1 MIINEFKELFER
13 DFDRL
18 HTEINS
24 YSSQETLW
32 KTEGAISNSAGNL
45 CLHLLG
51 NVQSFIGK
59 EIGGFDYERNRE
71 REFSAK
77 GVSKEEL
84 LNEILFAKDIVSKS
98 LEGMDDSLWP
108 WIYPLQVFGKPMT
121 YGYFLTHLYGHL
133 NYHLGQINY
142 HRRLLDV

>member
-18 HTEINS
+18 YTEINS
-24 YSSQETLW
+24 YSSQQILWETD
-32 KTEGAISNSAGNL
+32 GAISNSGGNL

-51 NVQSFIGK
+51 NVQHFIGR
-59 EIGGFDYERNRE
+59 EVGGFDYERNRE

-77 GVSKEEL
+77 GISREEL
-84 LNEILFAKDIVSKS
+84 LHEILFAKDIVSKS

-108 WIYPLQVFGKPMT
+108 KIYPLTVFAKPMT

>member
-1 MIINEFKELFER
+1 MIINELKELFER

-18 HTEINS
+18 FTEINS
-24 YSSQETLW
+24 YSSQEILW

-77 GVSKEEL
+77 GISKEEL

>member
-1 MIINEFKELFER
+1 MIINEFKILFER
-13 DFDRL
+13 DFVKL
-18 HTEINS
+18 FTEINS
-24 YSSQETLW
+24 YSFSENLW
-32 KTEGAISNSAGNL
+32 RTDGTIINSAGNL

-51 NVQSFIGK
+51 NVQHYIGK
-59 EIGGFDYERNRE
+59 EIGGFEYERNRE

-77 GVSKEEL
+77 GISKEDL
-84 LNEILFAKDIVSKS
+84 LNEISFSKDIVSKS

-108 WIYPLQVFGKPMT
+108 RMYPIEVFGKSMT

-142 HRRLLDV
+142 HRRILDA

>member
-32 KTEGAISNSAGNL
+32 KTEGSVSNSSGNL

-51 NVQSFIGK
+51 NLQSYIGK
-59 EIGGFDYERNRE
+59 EIGGFEYERNRE

-77 GVSKEEL
+77 GISKEDL
-84 LNEILFAKDIVSKS
+84 LNEILFTKDIVSKS

-108 WIYPLQVFGKPMT
+108 RIYPLQIFGKPMT

-142 HRRLLDV
+142 HRRLIDL

>member
-18 HTEINS
+18 YTEINS
-24 YSSQETLW
+24 YSNQEILW
-32 KTEGAISNSAGNL
+32 KTEGAISNSSGNL

-77 GVSKEEL
+77 GISKEEL

-108 WIYPLQVFGKPMT
+108 GIYPLQVFGKPMT

>member
-1 MIINEFKELFER
+1 MIINEFKILFER
-13 DFDRL
+13 DFEKL
-18 HTEINS
+18 FTEINS
-24 YSSQETLW
+24 YSVSENLW
-32 KTEGAISNSAGNL
+32 RTDGTIINSAGNL

-51 NVQSFIGK
+51 NVQHYIGK
-59 EIGGFDYERNRE
+59 EIGGFEYERNRE

-77 GVSKEEL
+77 GISKEDL
-84 LNEILFAKDIVSKS
+84 LNEISFSKDIVSKS

-108 WIYPLQVFGKPMT
+108 RMYPIEVFGKSMT

-142 HRRLLDV
+142 HRRILDA

>member
-1 MIINEFKELFER
+1 MIVNEFKELFER
-13 DFDRL
+13 DFDKL
-18 HTEINS
+18 YSEINS
-24 YSSQETLW
+24 FSSEDILW
-32 KTEGAISNSAGNL
+32 KIEGAISNSAGNL
-45 CLHLLG
+45 CLHILG
-51 NVQSFIGK
+51 NLQSFVGK

-84 LNEILFAKDIVSKS
+84 LTEILFAKDIVSKS

-108 WIYPLQVFGKPMT
+108 RIYPLQVFGEPMT
-121 YGYFLTHLYGHL
+121 YGYFLTHLYGHF

>member
-18 HTEINS
+18 YTEINS
-24 YSSQETLW
+24 YSSLDNLW
-32 KTEGAISNSAGNL
+32 KTEQSISNSGGNL

-51 NVQSFIGK
+51 NTQHFIGK
-59 EIGGFDYERNRE
+59 EIGGFAYVRDRE

-77 GVSKEEL
+77 GIAKAEL
-84 LNEILFAKDIVSKS
+84 LSEIAFARDIVSKS
-98 LEGMDDSLWP
+98 LEGMDDCLWP
-108 WIYPLQVFGKPMT
+108 KIYPLQVFGKPMT

-142 HRRLLDV
+142 HRRLIDN

>member
-18 HTEINS
+18 HTEINA
-24 YSSQETLW
+24 YSSQEVLW
-32 KTEGAISNSAGNL
+32 KTEEAISNSGGNL

-51 NVQSFIGK
+51 NVQHFIGK

-71 REFSAK
+71 REFSEK

-84 LNEILFAKDIVSKS
+84 LREIVYAKNIVSKS

-108 WIYPLQVFGKPMT
+108 KIYPLPVFGKPMA

-142 HRRLLDV
+142 HRRLLDI